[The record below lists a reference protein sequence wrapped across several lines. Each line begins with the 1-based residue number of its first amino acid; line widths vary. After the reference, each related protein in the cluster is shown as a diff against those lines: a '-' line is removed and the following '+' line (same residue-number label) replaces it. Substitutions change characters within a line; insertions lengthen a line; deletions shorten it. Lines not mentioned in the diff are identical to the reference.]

1 MLVRVLFVS
10 TLLIVL
16 SLASSMAA
24 DAPPAAKSGSP
35 SQTKGGLQVPAKGG
49 PRAQEFYR
57 LHGQLNAL
65 LGELAGLQVKYRSA
79 DEEKRAEIQQQ
90 WKEMIPKGEK
100 MESKLI
106 EAAEKAYAEAPNADP
121 QITAF
126 LINLLGRKVKRDDYE
141 PAARIGK
148 LLMENKCAEKQVPN
162 LAGIAAFAV
171 SDFDAAEKYLRQAEK
186 AGLYQSAQDD
196 QLAQIGEHYLH
207 EVGRYK
213 EAWAKEKEIR
223 ERETRA
229 DDLPQVLFK
238 TNEGD
243 IRIELFENQAPNTV
257 ANFISLVQKGFYNG
271 LAFHRVLP
279 GFMAQGG
286 DPKGDGSGGP
296 GYTIACECGRP
307 DHRLH
312 FRGSLSM
319 AHRGRDTGGS
329 QFFLTFVPTS
339 HLDGKHTVFGRVIDG
354 WDVLAKI
361 QRRDPS
367 DPEAPR
373 PDKIVEAKVIRKRP
387 HPYAPQKM
395 PD

>member
-1 MLVRVLFVS
+1 MLVRVVAFSLLF
-10 TLLIVL
+10 IIL
-16 SLASSMAA
+16 SASSSMAA
-24 DAPPAAKSGSP
+24 DAPPAAKRGSP
-35 SQTKGGLQVPAKGG
+35 SQAKGGLQVPAKAG
-49 PRAQEFYR
+49 PKAQEFYR

-65 LGELAGLQVKYRSA
+65 LGELAGLQIKYRSA

-90 WKEMIPKGEK
+90 WKELVAKGEK
-100 MESKLI
+100 MESSLI
-106 EAAEKAYAEAPNADP
+106 EAAEKAYAESPNADP

-126 LINLLGRKVKRDDYE
+126 LINLLGRKVKKDDYE

-171 SDFDAAEKYLRQAEK
+171 SDFDAAERYLRQAEK
-186 AGLYQSAQDD
+186 AGFYRSAADD
-196 QLAQIGEHYLH
+196 HLAQIGEHYLQ
-207 EVGRYK
+207 EVGYYK
-213 EAWAKEKEIR
+213 EAWAKEKEVR
-223 ERETRA
+223 EREGRA

-257 ANFISLVQKGFYNG
+257 ANFISLVRKGFYNG

-296 GYTIACECGRP
+296 NYSIACECYRP

-339 HLDGKHTVFGRVIDG
+339 HLDGKHTVFGRVIEG

-387 HPYAPQKM
+387 HPYEPQKM
-395 PD
+395 PE